1 MHEADSPNKLSNKN
15 LKIKKLKTEMT
26 LARWQLIHQTSQQL
40 KRKVAQS
47 KKKCTNF

>member
-15 LKIKKLKTEMT
+15 LKTEMT
-26 LARWQLIHQTSQQL
+26 LARWQLTHQTSQQL

-47 KKKCTNF
+47 QKNGTNF